1 MASATA
7 TAPDESNSNSNSNSN
22 SVNNLASAL
31 AAFQAQ
37 HSATGKDKKNTH
49 LNYDYAS
56 LSATNKAIQPAA
68 AQGICHWFTLHPV
81 ALDGMLCRLT
91 VTHAPSGESISS
103 EYPINTAGDEKKT
116 GASITYAKKYL
127 LWGAYGLANEHD
139 EDLDKPDEK
148 EKGGKGDSSES
159 QQRGQSAPTRQ
170 RNSRPARVA
179 PKQQQRPVRTAA
191 VKREPENAY
200 GPAPAQATEPV
211 PAQATE
217 ASRQFDESK
226 SLLEQRFEPLTDD
239 QAFAALDAFRDHFKL
254 GVTSADGKNVK
265 TLEHAQWLHSYLDN
279 LLKSPDALPF

>member
-7 TAPDESNSNSNSNSN
+7 TAPDDSNSN

-31 AAFQAQ
+31 AAFQAE
-37 HSATGKDKKNTH
+37 HCATGLDKKNAH
-49 LNYDYAS
+49 LKYDYAS

-68 AQGICHWFTLHPV
+68 VQGICHWFTFHAV
-81 ALDGMLCRLT
+81 GLDGMICRLT
-91 VTHAPSGESISS
+91 VTHAPSGDSISS
-103 EYPINTAGDEKKT
+103 EYPVTKERDEKKT
-116 GASITYAKKYL
+116 GGSITYAKKYL
-127 LWGAYGLANEHD
+127 LWGAYGLAND
-139 EDLDKPDEK
+139 SDNDLDS
-148 EKGGKGDSSES
+148 DSSES

-170 RNSRPARVA
+170 QNSRPARVA

-191 VKREPENAY
+191 VKREPEPE
-200 GPAPAQATEPV
+200 PAPAQATEPV

-226 SLLEQRFEPLTDD
+226 SLLEQRFEPLTND

-254 GVTSADGKNVK
+254 GVTSADGKNVQ

-279 LLKSPDALPF
+279 LLKSPDALPS